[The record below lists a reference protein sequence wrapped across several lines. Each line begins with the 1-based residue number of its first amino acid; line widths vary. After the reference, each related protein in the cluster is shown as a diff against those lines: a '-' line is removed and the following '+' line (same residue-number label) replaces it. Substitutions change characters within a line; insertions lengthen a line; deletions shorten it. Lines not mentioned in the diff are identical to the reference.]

1 MQSKVVGLDV
11 DQLKAEISKTYTAVS
26 CEPER
31 EFIFPTGRAWAEDL
45 DYPADLLARVPDTAC
60 ESFAGVA
67 NPFSLGA
74 LCPGEHVLDLGS
86 GAGMD
91 SLVAAQMV
99 GAEGSVTGID
109 MTPAMLDR
117 ARRAAE
123 ELGAVNVRFID
134 GEAELLPFESASMD
148 VVISNGVISNGVIDL
163 IPDKDAVFA
172 ELYRV
177 LRPGGRMQ
185 LADVT
190 IQRPVS
196 EEGQRNIDLWTG

>member
-1 MQSKVVGLDV
+1 MRSPVVGLDV
-11 DQLKAEISKTYTAVS
+11 DQLKFEIQKTYTAVS

-31 EFIFPTGRAWAEDL
+31 TFIFPTGRSWAADL
-45 DYPADLLARVPDTAC
+45 GYPADLLARVPETAC

-67 NPFSLGA
+67 NPFSLGR
-74 LCPGEHVLDLGS
+74 LQGGEDVLDLGS

-99 GAEGSVTGID
+99 GPEGSVTGVD
-109 MTPAMLDR
+109 MTPAMLER
-117 ARRAAE
+117 ARRAADQ
-123 ELGAVNVRFID
+123 LGAAHARFVE
-134 GEAELLPFESASMD
+134 GQAEQLPFAEAAFD
-148 VVISNGVISNGVIDL
+148 VVISNGVIDL
-163 IPDKDAVFA
+163 IPDKDAVFT
-172 ELYRV
+172 ELFRV

-185 LADVT
+185 IADVT